1 MANLIDLDPAIQA
14 HYQSP
19 IRTSTPANPTTPDQI
34 PKMISTPEPK
44 ACTACAKARRKC
56 SKQRPHCLRCLT
68 RGIKCHYPP
77 TKASQFVRI
86 DTNESTTITS
96 TTSPLDLHFPFL
108 DDTLASWWFAA
119 PSTWTIDAS
128 PGALPMRLTSADL
141 DRPLFEVISWLRQ
154 WVETGSSPLMHNCM
168 WRDCFPAPIRDAY
181 LALSAY
187 MHKTPLNAHVVHRV
201 VEDSATQL
209 VAQGLMADEDV
220 TVNALHNL
228 GRVQAL
234 LVYQCIGVYD
244 GDVRLRRLVERHVPV
259 LEAWVVVLM
268 QQASQALCSGS
279 PIFTAEGAEKTRNVP
294 QRDHLW
300 YTWILT
306 ESVRRLWLVIA
317 GIQGLYKVLVMSS
330 DVRLPAA
337 AAACLGGTMFTSRK
351 GFWEAK
357 SASLWEKACTE
368 RYAGLVRLT
377 ETEKMFEMV
386 PREEINEFAKLVL
399 ECTYGAE
406 TCETWGV

>member
-1 MANLIDLDPAIQA
+1 
-14 HYQSP
+14 
-19 IRTSTPANPTTPDQI
+19 
-34 PKMISTPEPK
+34 MISTPEFK
-44 ACTACAKARRKC
+44 ACSACAKARRKC
-56 SKQRPHCLRCLT
+56 SKQRPQCLRCLT

-77 TKASQFVRI
+77 SKPKQFVRI
-86 DTNESTTITS
+86 EQNTS
-96 TTSPLDLHFPFL
+96 DAIIPSHQPPSMPSPLDLSFPFI
-108 DDTLASWWFAA
+108 DDSLASWWFAA
-119 PSTWTIDAS
+119 PSTWNIDAS
-128 PGALPMRLTSADL
+128 LRTLPLRLTSADL
-141 DRPLFEVISWLRQ
+141 DRPLFKVISWLRQ
-154 WVETGSSPLMHNCM
+154 WVETGSCPLMHNCM
-168 WRDCFPAPIRDAY
+168 WRDCFPAPVRDAY

-201 VEDSATQL
+201 LEDSAVGL
-209 VAQGLMADEDV
+209 VAGGLMADADV

-244 GDVRLRRLVERHVPV
+244 GDARLRRLAERHVPV

-268 QQASQALCSGS
+268 QQASQSLCSGS
-279 PIFTAEGAEKTRNVP
+279 PIFTAAGAEKTRNVP

-330 DVRLPAA
+330 DVRVSA

-357 SASLWEKACTE
+357 SASSWEKACTE